1 MTAPPSNPSSAPS
14 WLRSPIVRT
23 LGSLKLAVLSILLL
37 AAVLAVATALESMY
51 GMRAAYVLVYGRF
64 WFSATLALLGVNVLC
79 AVLVRYPWKRRQTG
93 FVVTHLGILMILAG
107 SWVTQR
113 YGVDGNLPVLE
124 GTANGEVILPAL
136 TLRVLEAGDTKA
148 HEVVVPESATRRSG
162 EILAM
167 RFNGRERLVV
177 DEFLPRAIAEREFV
191 PSPFEGI
198 GAPAIRVKLFNER
211 FDVEEWLAATDPAKP
226 ALVQVGPATLTLRR
240 LRTEKEEREFL
251 AATPSAK
258 RKAPRSDRRGTLVL
272 TRNGREFRFT
282 VGEVLGRWQK
292 LEDSLEVRGTRFLP
306 YAIVEN
312 NRLVS
317 KSNELAN
324 PALEVELRD
333 AAGNRER
340 HTVFANFPEFA
351 TLHQKGRAPQQPTLG
366 VQVRL
371 LPADGGDPEDEPPS
385 LRSGPR
391 GRLDFAVS
399 ARGDRLFYRLW
410 KGAATAP
417 TGSGE
422 VVVGEPAATGWM
434 DLRFQVNR
442 FLASAVAEERPRY
455 VHFISSGGGDNNYQ
469 AAVHAYLERDGKRV
483 LGSELWIV
491 EGSTRQVPVGGRN
504 VYVNFGKKRITLPFA
519 LRLDRFHIG
528 TDPGTRKAAS
538 YESMV
543 TVQDKGISVGD
554 STKISMNEPLHYGGY
569 TFYQASYSLEAGRP
583 PVSVF
588 SVNFDPGRW
597 IKYLGSLI
605 LVLGI
610 SLMFYMNP
618 QYWDK
623 ILGRQM
629 PKGGTT

>member
-1 MTAPPSNPSSAPS
+1 
-14 WLRSPIVRT
+14 
-23 LGSLKLAVLSILLL
+23 
-37 AAVLAVATALESMY
+37 
-51 GMRAAYVLVYGRF
+51 
-64 WFSATLALLGVNVLC
+64 
-79 AVLVRYPWKRRQTG
+79 
-93 FVVTHLGILMILAG
+93 
-107 SWVTQR
+107 
-113 YGVDGNLPVLE
+113 
-124 GTANGEVILPAL
+124 
-136 TLRVLEAGDTKA
+136 
-148 HEVVVPESATRRSG
+148 
-162 EILAM
+162 
-167 RFNGRERLVV
+167 
-177 DEFLPRAIAEREFV
+177 
-191 PSPFEGI
+191 
-198 GAPAIRVKLFNER
+198 
-211 FDVEEWLAATDPAKP
+211 
-226 ALVQVGPATLTLRR
+226 
-240 LRTEKEEREFL
+240 
-251 AATPSAK
+251 
-258 RKAPRSDRRGTLVL
+258 
-272 TRNGREFRFT
+272 
-282 VGEVLGRWQK
+282 
-292 LEDSLEVRGTRFLP
+292 
-306 YAIVEN
+306 
-312 NRLVS
+312 
-317 KSNELAN
+317 
-324 PALEVELRD
+324 
-333 AAGNRER
+333 
-340 HTVFANFPEFA
+340 
-351 TLHQKGRAPQQPTLG
+351 
-366 VQVRL
+366 
-371 LPADGGDPEDEPPS
+371 
-385 LRSGPR
+385 
-391 GRLDFAVS
+391 
-399 ARGDRLFYRLW
+399 
-410 KGAATAP
+410 
-417 TGSGE
+417 
-422 VVVGEPAATGWM
+422 M
-434 DLRFQVNR
+434 DLRFQVDR